1 MIKKFFSLLLTL
13 CMVLAMMPAMSVRA
27 EETHTH
33 CVCGATSCSGSG
45 HNNLQT
51 WQAWNE
57 TASLPSS
64 GGYYYLTGDVT
75 IDSTWSPA
83 DGTVLCLNGHTITEN
98 IWSGSFF

>member
-57 TASLPSS
+57 TASLPSKAES
-64 GGYYYLTGDVT
+64 IIT
-75 IDSTWSPA
+75 IVSTSREP
-83 DGTVLCLNGHTITEN
+83 EN
-98 IWSGSFF
+98 TAT